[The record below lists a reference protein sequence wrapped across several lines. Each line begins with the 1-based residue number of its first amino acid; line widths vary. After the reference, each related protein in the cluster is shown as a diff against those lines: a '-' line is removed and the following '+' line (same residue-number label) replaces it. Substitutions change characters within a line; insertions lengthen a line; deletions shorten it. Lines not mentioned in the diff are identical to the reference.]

1 MSWKQN
7 YNAKQYTIKFHS
19 FQFSLLNFIFP
30 LLAGILFFQK
40 PQVSI
45 HFFKFYFI
53 FLFKLTLMYFQ
64 FSHFISRLIPF
75 NLIVTICIFHFLK
88 THCFNR
94 FNVADWIEGLDWK
107 CVKVKNEKKKKFKY
121 WTKNLSKLEPII
133 YNFFMNIKW
142 FFFNFI
148 IWLIFKSKVY
158 IELGCSWCSAVWFWI
173 IFNTALC
180 CAI

>member
-19 FQFSLLNFIFP
+19 FQFTLLNFIFP

-40 PQVSI
+40 PQVSSFFFFFFWGKKKTPQVSI

-107 CVKVKNEKKKKFKY
+107 CMKVKNEKKKKMKF
-121 WTKNLSKLEPII
+121 
-133 YNFFMNIKW
+133 
-142 FFFNFI
+142 
-148 IWLIFKSKVY
+148 
-158 IELGCSWCSAVWFWI
+158 
-173 IFNTALC
+173 
-180 CAI
+180 